1 MLSKRLLIF
10 AGLGVD
16 PIGTLVFFEA
26 NTNGSLELSKGT
38 VPSSIGSLVRTLN
51 H

>member
-16 PIGTLVFFEA
+16 PTGTLVFFEA
-26 NTNGSLELSKGT
+26 NTNGTLEVSKGK
-38 VPSSIGSLVRTLN
+38 VPSSIVSIV
-51 H
+51 